1 MGKMAIYS
9 LIELIRPYSWHRKY
23 RSDRQPAVGQLELVS
38 LLAVLLPFTSAMSQ
52 TPEQAAENLIV
63 DACQGDFGTIGG
75 DNGQFTPMTEFEE
88 FCSEVVEDGD
98 VTLDEDGNQLRQIA
112 WEENAAISTLSVETS
127 NGQLGNLGA
136 RLSALRQGAALGFD
150 LRGLALNIDGQTI
163 RGPFLAS
170 IEEGATTTQQISNP
184 NNRFGLFLTGT
195 VSFGDKDGTRQENSF
210 DFDTIGIT
218 GGVDYRV
225 SDNVIMGLAL
235 GYASMDADFDAFDD
249 EVEVD
254 GFSASFYSTYYMKD
268 FYVDFIASGGSND
281 YETTRNVVLDVN
293 NDGNVDFGGT
303 AKGDTDGTQFNV
315 GLGVGYEYKV
325 AGAILGPYAQVNY
338 FNADIDGFTETG
350 ADPLNLE
357 IGDQNIESLIS
368 VVGGQAS
375 YTIRTELVDLV
386 PQVRAEWWH
395 EFENNSRSIQA
406 SFAADPDDVT
416 KIIPTNDP
424 DRDYFNVGVGLVGVF
439 SEDATAFLEY
449 QTVLGLE
456 DVTNHIVR
464 AQLRVNF

>member
-1 MGKMAIYS
+1 MGKMGIYS
-9 LIELIRPYSWHRKY
+9 LNQLTTPYLLQRKY
-23 RSDRQPAVGQLELVS
+23 RSGKQPTVRQLGLVS
-38 LLAVLLPFTSAMSQ
+38 LLAVLLPSTSAVSQ
-52 TPEQAAENLIV
+52 TPEEAAEDLIV
-63 DACQGDFGTIGG
+63 DACQGDFGT
-75 DNGQFTPMTEFEE
+75 TMTESEE
-88 FCSEVVEDGD
+88 FCSEVVFFDVSQGEEPFVEEDVRD
-98 VTLDEDGNQLRQIA
+98 QLRQVA

-195 VSFGDKDGTRQENSF
+195 VSFGDKDGTSQENSF

-218 GGVDYRV
+218 GGVDYKV

-254 GFSASFYSTYYMKD
+254 GFSASFYSTYYIKD

-281 YETTRNVVLDVN
+281 YETTRNVVMDVD

-386 PQVRAEWWH
+386 PQARAEWWH
-395 EFENNSRSIQA
+395 EFENDSRSIQA